1 MGWGTSATIG
11 FNAGGEAFEN
21 NEYTTNAIA
30 CSNLPASTITN
41 VIYRL
46 SEENVEYV
54 LPRKTIYNS
63 QVHIPLIEQYPT
75 SYLQKILW

>member
-21 NEYTTNAIA
+21 NEYTSNAIA
-30 CSNLPASTITN
+30 CSNLPASSITN

-46 SEENVEYV
+46 SEADVEYV
-54 LPRKTIYNS
+54 LPRKTTYIS
-63 QVHIPLIEQYPT
+63 QVHIPLIEQYLT
-75 SYLQKILW
+75 SCLQRIL